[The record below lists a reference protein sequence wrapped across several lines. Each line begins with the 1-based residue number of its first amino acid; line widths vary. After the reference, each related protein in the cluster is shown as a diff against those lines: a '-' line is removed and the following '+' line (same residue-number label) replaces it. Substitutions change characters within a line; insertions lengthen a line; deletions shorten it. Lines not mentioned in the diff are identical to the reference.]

1 MPMALSHRALWVGG
15 QDLAQIWPFS
25 GARSYCLRIC
35 VPLPLQGEQ
44 WRAYLGGRVLDR
56 DPMSG
61 ICNFATET
69 SEPHWIVISGISDT
83 LVTVVASTCHLS
95 WHWAIIHNDSYSI
108 GSLPLLTTV
117 NPRVWINPAL
127 HRWYGGGVVMK
138 IQPQPRQIQVW
149 AHFVYHTDLPPA
161 H

>member
-1 MPMALSHRALWVGG
+1 M
-15 QDLAQIWPFS
+15 
-25 GARSYCLRIC
+25 
-35 VPLPLQGEQ
+35 PLPLQGEQ
-44 WRAYLGGRVLDR
+44 LHAYLGGRVLDR

-117 NPRVWINPAL
+117 NPRVWINPAP
-127 HRWYGGGVVMK
+127 HRWYGG
-138 IQPQPRQIQVW
+138 W
-149 AHFVYHTDLPPA
+149 W
-161 H
+161 